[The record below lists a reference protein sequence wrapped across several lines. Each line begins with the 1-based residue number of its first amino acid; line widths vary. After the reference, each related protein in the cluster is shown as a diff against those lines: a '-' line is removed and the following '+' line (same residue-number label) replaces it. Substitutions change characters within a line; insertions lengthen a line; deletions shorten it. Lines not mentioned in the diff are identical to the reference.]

1 MPRVLPI
8 VISLLF
14 LAGCVG
20 ADMSTPEN
28 DSSRMSQIEK
38 LEKNATQLRR
48 QYEAMGRTIARMEA
62 ELQNLKSATVAK
74 LEPQPVAAK
83 PVAPVAVAAAEET
96 KPTQLVPQAAP
107 LTSGDLEIKPE
118 APAPVQAAGAEPKP
132 QTQSEVIYLLHVAS
146 YLEASQVK
154 PGWNQVLEQH
164 SAALAGLKPYVTA
177 YQDTRRHDWLRVSA
191 GPFATAEEAQERCK
205 AYKASGNWC
214 DVLSSTK
221 QAARPL
227 N

>member
-8 VISLLF
+8 VFSLLL

-20 ADMSTPEN
+20 ADMAVPE
-28 DSSRMSQIEK
+28 DSASRMSQIEK

-48 QYEAMGRTIARMEA
+48 QYEAMGRTLARIEA
-62 ELQNLKSATVAK
+62 ELQNMKSSSTAK
-74 LEPQPVAAK
+74 AEPQPVAK

-96 KPTQLVPQAAP
+96 KPTPLVPQATA

-118 APAPVQAAGAEPKP
+118 APAPAQTASAEVKAEP
-132 QTQSEVIYLLHVAS
+132 EVIYLLHVAS

-154 PGWNQVLEQH
+154 PGWREIFEQH
-164 SAALAGLKPYVTA
+164 NAALAGLKPYVTA

-191 GPFATAEEAQERCK
+191 GPFATAEEAQKRCNT
-205 AYKASGNWC
+205 YKANSGNWC

-221 QAARPL
+221 QSARPL

>member
-96 KPTQLVPQAAP
+96 KPTSLVPQAAP
-107 LTSGDLEIKPE
+107 LTTGDLEIKPE
-118 APAPVQAAGAEPKP
+118 PPTPTQAAVAEAKP
-132 QTQSEVIYLLHVAS
+132 QPTVIYLLHVAS
-146 YLEASQVK
+146 YLEAAQVK
-154 PGWNQVLEQH
+154 PGWQEISKQH
-164 SAALAGLKPYVTA
+164 SAELAGLKPYVTA

-205 AYKASGNWC
+205 TYKANSGNWC
-214 DVLSSTK
+214 DVLSSTQ

>member
-8 VISLLF
+8 VISLLL

-20 ADMSTPEN
+20 ANVATPED
-28 DSSRMSQIEK
+28 DSSRTAQIEK

-62 ELQNLKSATVAK
+62 ELQNLKSTTTAK
-74 LEPQPVAAK
+74 AEPQPVAAK

-96 KPTQLVPQAAP
+96 KPTQLVPQAAA
-107 LTSGDLEIKPE
+107 LTSGDLDIKPE
-118 APAPVQAAGAEPKP
+118 APALVQAASAEPKP
-132 QTQSEVIYLLHVAS
+132 QPEVIYLLHVAS

-154 PGWNQVLEQH
+154 PGWRQVLEQH